1 MIKVVN
7 DLLTAVE
14 RKTPS
19 VLLLI
24 DISAE
29 FDTIDHRRL
38 RQQTKQ
44 LLGISGAT
52 LEWLRFFLENRGHS
66 VSVDGRNS
74 KTVTLTNGVPQ
85 ESVYGPLLFSIF
97 TITVDKLI

>member
-14 RKTPS
+14 SKTPS
-19 VLLLI
+19 VLLFNE
-24 DISAE
+24 ISVA

-38 RQQTKQ
+38 LQRTKQ
-44 LLGISGAT
+44 LLGVSGAT
-52 LEWLRFFLENRGHS
+52 LDKLCFFLENRRHS

-74 KTVTLTNGVPQ
+74 KTVTPTNGVPH
-85 ESVYGPLLFSIF
+85 G
-97 TITVDKLI
+97 

>member
-14 RKTPS
+14 SKTPS
-19 VLLLI
+19 VLLFI
-24 DISAE
+24 DKSVA

-38 RQQTKQ
+38 LQLKEK
-44 LLGISGAT
+44 LLGVCGAT
-52 LEWLRFFLENRGHS
+52 LEWLRFFLEKRRHS
-66 VSVDGRNS
+66 VSVDGRNF

-85 ESVYGPLLFSIF
+85 GSV
-97 TITVDKLI
+97 